1 MIKDLPEG
9 ETQYDHFDELIAQL
23 RVARDNFY
31 RSKAMEVASLREECE
46 TLRRELATAKEI
58 PMKYKR
64 MEFNAQLQNELAAM
78 TAERDT
84 YKQLASNCGLLEDQV
99 RTSYDIAAEQAYSQQ
114 LREEL
119 AVQANWHAGYGEQ
132 HLRKSADK
140 ALAIPHDDTA
150 LRQYGAKLLR
160 DAGEREDEVER
171 ARRLV

>member
-64 MEFNAQLQNELAAM
+64 MEFNAQLQNKLAAM
-78 TAERDT
+78 TAERDE
-84 YKQLASNCGLLEDQV
+84 LE
-99 RTSYDIAAEQAYSQQ
+99 RLY
-114 LREEL
+114 EL
-119 AVQANWHAGYGEQ
+119 E
-132 HLRKSADK
+132 KK
-140 ALAIPHDDTA
+140 
-150 LRQYGAKLLR
+150 
-160 DAGEREDEVER
+160 
-171 ARRLV
+171 